1 MPPPGAKR
9 KHHDDMDVEGGGEM
23 HGNEDAGELVDADG
37 GLEMGDLP
45 SWEDGAALNLVA
57 QIPVV
62 ASPEK
67 VRPAEQARPVPPPQA
82 PSSNPPPPKAS
93 LSAPQAIKNVME
105 GEEVYIYGTGA
116 DFKKKTTAVLRVD
129 ESGTVT
135 AEIEDGRSLNLYE
148 LAVVARNR
156 SCPIEEPP
164 LAEMA
169 VTLRIVCLC
178 VCVFVCLCVERR
190 R

>member
-82 PSSNPPPPKAS
+82 PSSNPPPKAS